1 MVEQKKD
8 RITKTTEPLT
18 KKEIDTIWRR
28 FYNAYGVAGS
38 FDALSAPNFLWG
50 LEPLFDKYYDN
61 DKKCEELLKHYKFFN
76 TENIFGSVIY
86 GIVTAMEEAKA
97 LGKDVDDELIQSTKT
112 SLMGPMA
119 GIGDALN
126 PGLIVPLLLSIA
138 ITLSSGGSILGA
150 IFYII
155 VYNLVVI
162 LISKV
167 LFNSGYRLGLDA
179 IQTLIGDASNKIRDS
194 FLLLGTTIM
203 GGIAASYVGINLLVT
218 YPSGND
224 QISLQELLDGI
235 FPKLLPLLLVLGCWQ
250 LMAKK
255 NISVVKM
262 IIILIIAVFVLAA
275 IGII

>member
-38 FDALSAPNFLWG
+38 FDALSGPNFLWG

-138 ITLSSGGSILGA
+138 ITLSTGGSILGA
-150 IFYII
+150 VFYII

-167 LFNSGYRLGLDA
+167 LFYSGYRLGLDS
-179 IQTLIGDASNKIRDS
+179 IQTLIGEASNKIRDS

-224 QISLQELLDGI
+224 QVSLQGLLDGI

-255 NISVVKM
+255 N
-262 IIILIIAVFVLAA
+262 
-275 IGII
+275 

>member
-1 MVEQKKD
+1 M
-8 RITKTTEPLT
+8 
-18 KKEIDTIWRR
+18 
-28 FYNAYGVAGS
+28 
-38 FDALSAPNFLWG
+38 
-50 LEPLFDKYYDN
+50 
-61 DKKCEELLKHYKFFN
+61 
-76 TENIFGSVIY
+76 
-86 GIVTAMEEAKA
+86 
-97 LGKDVDDELIQSTKT
+97 
-112 SLMGPMA
+112 
-119 GIGDALN
+119 
-126 PGLIVPLLLSIA
+126 
-138 ITLSSGGSILGA
+138 
-150 IFYII
+150 
-155 VYNLVVI
+155 
-162 LISKV
+162 

-262 IIILIIAVFVLAA
+262 IIILIIAMFVLAA